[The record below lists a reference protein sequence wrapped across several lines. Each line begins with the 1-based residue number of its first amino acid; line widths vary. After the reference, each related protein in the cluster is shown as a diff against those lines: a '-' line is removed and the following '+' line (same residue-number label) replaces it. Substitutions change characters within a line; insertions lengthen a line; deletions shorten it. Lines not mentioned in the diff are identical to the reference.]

1 MEDERIKYKTLYYLI
16 EKAVQAARE
25 GDALRVRDY
34 MSSIV
39 NWAEERSLMERS
51 RTLLEVLKIV
61 KSEPKNLADELLCN
75 RISLRIEN
83 KILNNEY
90 ILRQTMADNSL
101 YGGPIRTVYKETEES
116 EKGSQNEGK
125 H

>member
-1 MEDERIKYKTLYYLI
+1 MEDERIKYSALYYLI

-61 KSEPKNLADELLCN
+61 KSEPKTFADELLCD
-75 RISLRIEN
+75 RISLRIES
-83 KILNNEY
+83 KVRDNEY
-90 ILRQTMADNSL
+90 TLRQTMVNNSL
-101 YGGPIRTVYKETEES
+101 YGGSVRTVYKETEES
-116 EKGSQNEGK
+116 EKGSQNEGR
-125 H
+125 

>member
-1 MEDERIKYKTLYYLI
+1 MEDDFTKYKTLYYLI
-16 EKAVQAARE
+16 EKAVRAAKD
-25 GDALRVRDY
+25 GDVLRVRDY

-61 KSEPKNLADELLCN
+61 KSEPKTFADELLCN
-75 RISLRIEN
+75 RISQRIES

-90 ILRQTMADNSL
+90 MLRQTMVNNSL
-101 YGGPIRTVYKETEES
+101 YGGSVRTVYKETEES
-116 EKGSQNEGK
+116 EKGVQNEG
-125 H
+125 

>member
-1 MEDERIKYKTLYYLI
+1 MENDFIKYKTLYYLI

>member
-1 MEDERIKYKTLYYLI
+1 MENDFTKYKTLYYLI

-51 RTLLEVLKIV
+51 KTLLEVLKIV
-61 KSEPKNLADELLCN
+61 KSESKNFADELLCN
-75 RISLRIEN
+75 RISLRIES
-83 KILNNEY
+83 KVRDNEY
-90 ILRQTMADNSL
+90 TLRQTMVNNSL

>member
-1 MEDERIKYKTLYYLI
+1 MEDDFTKYKTLYYLI
-16 EKAVQAARE
+16 EKAVRAAKD
-25 GDALRVRDY
+25 GDALQARDY
-34 MSSIV
+34 MSSIA
-39 NWAEERSLMERS
+39 NWAEERSLVERS
-51 RTLLEVLKIV
+51 RALLEVLKIV
-61 KSEPKNLADELLCN
+61 KSEPKNFADELLCS

-90 ILRQTMADNSL
+90 ILRQTMVDNSL

>member
-1 MEDERIKYKTLYYLI
+1 MENDFTKYKTLYYLI

-90 ILRQTMADNSL
+90 ILRQTMVDNSL

>member
-1 MEDERIKYKTLYYLI
+1 MEDDFTKYKTLYYLI
-16 EKAVQAARE
+16 EKAVRAAKD
-25 GDALRVRDY
+25 GDALQARDY

-61 KSEPKNLADELLCN
+61 KSEPKTLADGLLCN

-90 ILRQTMADNSL
+90 ILRQTMVDNSL

>member
-1 MEDERIKYKTLYYLI
+1 MENDFTKYKTLYYLI

-101 YGGPIRTVYKETEES
+101 YGGPIRTVYKETEGS

>member
-25 GDALRVRDY
+25 GDALRARDY

>member
-1 MEDERIKYKTLYYLI
+1 MENDFTKYKTLYYLI

-39 NWAEERSLMERS
+39 NWTEERSLMERS

>member
-1 MEDERIKYKTLYYLI
+1 MENDFTKYKTLYYLI
-16 EKAVQAARE
+16 KKAVQAARE

-51 RTLLEVLKIV
+51 RALLEVLKIV
-61 KSEPKNLADELLCN
+61 KSEPKNFADELLCD
-75 RISLRIEN
+75 RISLRIES
-83 KILNNEY
+83 KVRDNEY
-90 ILRQTMADNSL
+90 TLRQTMVNNSL
-101 YGGPIRTVYKETEES
+101 YGGSVRTVYKETEES

>member
-1 MEDERIKYKTLYYLI
+1 MEDDFTKYKTLYYLI
-16 EKAVQAARE
+16 EKAVRAAKD
-25 GDALRVRDY
+25 GDALRARDY

-39 NWAEERSLMERS
+39 NWAEERSLMERG

-61 KSEPKNLADELLCN
+61 KSESKNLADGLLCN

-90 ILRQTMADNSL
+90 ILRQTMVDNSL

-125 H
+125 L

>member
-1 MEDERIKYKTLYYLI
+1 M
-16 EKAVQAARE
+16 
-25 GDALRVRDY
+25 RDY

-90 ILRQTMADNSL
+90 ILRQTMANNSL

>member
-1 MEDERIKYKTLYYLI
+1 MENDFTKYKTLYYLI

-61 KSEPKNLADELLCN
+61 KSEPKTFADELLCN
-75 RISLRIEN
+75 RIGLRIES
-83 KILNNEY
+83 KVRNNEY
-90 ILRQTMADNSL
+90 TLRQTMVNNSL
-101 YGGPIRTVYKETEES
+101 YGGSVRTVYKETEEG
-116 EKGSQNEGK
+116 EKRSDE
-125 H
+125 

>member
-1 MEDERIKYKTLYYLI
+1 MENDFTKYKTLYYLI

-51 RTLLEVLKIV
+51 KTLLEVLKIV

>member
-1 MEDERIKYKTLYYLI
+1 MEDDFTKYKTLYYLV
-16 EKAVQAARE
+16 EKAVRAAKD
-25 GDALRVRDY
+25 GDALRARDY

-61 KSEPKNLADELLCN
+61 KSEPKTLADELLCD
-75 RISLRIEN
+75 RISLRIES
-83 KILNNEY
+83 KVRDNEY
-90 ILRQTMADNSL
+90 TLRQTMVNNSL
-101 YGGPIRTVYKETEES
+101 YGGSVRTVYKETEES

>member
-1 MEDERIKYKTLYYLI
+1 
-16 EKAVQAARE
+16 
-25 GDALRVRDY
+25 

-61 KSEPKNLADELLCN
+61 KSEPKTFADELLCN
-75 RISLRIEN
+75 RISQRIES

-90 ILRQTMADNSL
+90 TLRQTMVNNSL
-101 YGGPIRTVYKETEES
+101 YGGSVRTVYKETEES
-116 EKGSQNEGK
+116 EKGIQNEGK

>member
-1 MEDERIKYKTLYYLI
+1 MENDFTKYKTLYYLI